1 MFSIILTDSAARVR
15 FAVGSRSAHSLVG
28 YCQSQLGQ
36 LREAIVNYK
45 LALRLN
51 PADKCSQELLE
62 DAKRALKGCGGSVDD
77 IKTPTREVTFFSI
90 SERGYMNI
98 LILGDA
104 MLSLGHWPYFI
115 PLY

>member
-1 MFSIILTDSAARVR
+1 MFSVILTDSAARVR

-45 LALRLN
+45 LALKLN

-62 DAKRALKGCGGSVDD
+62 DAKRALKGCGGSIDD
-77 IKTPTREVTFFSI
+77 IKTPTLEVTAFFPFLNAI
-90 SERGYMNI
+90 T
-98 LILGDA
+98 
-104 MLSLGHWPYFI
+104 
-115 PLY
+115 